1 MERATLCGYHLQNQV
16 CVCVCVGGGVAVAV
30 ASPVY
35 HIVTFIFTKAC
46 ETSSN
51 ICFLSGQIGIP
62 EV

>member
-16 CVCVCVGGGVAVAV
+16 CVCGGGGGVAV

-51 ICFLSGQIGIP
+51 TCFLTGQIGIP